1 MRGIIGKF
9 MVGAVAVGAVAVSAV
24 ALTALPASAQQVC
37 GERTAIL
44 DQLKREF
51 NETPSGKG
59 MSSNGAVVEFLSS
72 ESGTWTM
79 LVTFPSGATCLLA
92 AGDNWRSDQNPARV
106 AERTT

>member
-1 MRGIIGKF
+1 MRGLIGML
-9 MVGAVAVGAVAVSAV
+9 MVGAV
-24 ALTALPASAQQVC
+24 ALTALPVSAQQVC

-59 MSSNGAVVEFLSS
+59 MASNGAVVEFLSS
-72 ESGTWTM
+72 DSGTWTM

-92 AGDNWRSDQNPARV
+92 AGDNWRSDQSHARV
-106 AERTT
+106 AERAT